1 MNWRASQPIG
11 KGIPKR
17 LQLCEEYKI
26 GFCGDWFN
34 FDGYGSVQCA
44 ISSGLM
50 LSNKF
55 IDFIR

>member
-11 KGIPKR
+11 KGISEG

-26 GFCGDWFN
+26 GFCGDWIQVE
-34 FDGYGSVQCA
+34 GYGTVSGA
-44 ISSGLM
+44 ILSGLN

-55 IDFIR
+55 INFL